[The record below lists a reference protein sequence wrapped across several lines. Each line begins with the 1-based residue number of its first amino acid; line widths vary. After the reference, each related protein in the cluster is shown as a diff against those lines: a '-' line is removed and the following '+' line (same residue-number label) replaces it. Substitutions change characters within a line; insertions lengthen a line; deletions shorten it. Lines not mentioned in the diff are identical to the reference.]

1 MREKNNMTKTNR
13 HLDVLRRFKRGR
25 IAVIGDMMLDVYLWG
40 SVTRISPEAP
50 VPVIGIRKQS
60 CCLGGAANVMRN
72 IALLGAQVYPFGVA
86 GDDETA
92 AAMFRAFDELAID
105 ASGIVR
111 DPARRTTE
119 KRRIIA
125 GGQQLLRE
133 DFEDTDPV
141 SEKIRREL
149 VGRIV
154 SLIRN
159 GAVDAVIFEDYAK
172 GVLASWMLEEIVAAA
187 AKKKVFTA
195 LDPKPGNLS
204 PVKGIGVIKP
214 NRGEA
219 FAMAKLTDAELPEKN
234 PLRDKR
240 LAAVAATLMREWAPE
255 QLMISLAA
263 QGLALY
269 RSGEK
274 TARVIPTRAREVF
287 DVSGAGDTVTG
298 TYTLA
303 LSSGAPP
310 EEAAEIANLAAGVVV
325 GKVGTAPITFNEL
338 KAACLNDAEEK

>member
-1 MREKNNMTKTNR
+1 MPKTNR
-13 HLDVLRRFKRGR
+13 HLDVLRRFKNGR

-40 SVTRISPEAP
+40 NVTRISPEAP
-50 VPVIGIRKQS
+50 VPVIGIRRQS

-72 IALLGAQVYPFGVA
+72 IALLGAKVHPFGVT
-86 GDDETA
+86 GDDDTA
-92 AAMFRAFDELAID
+92 AAMFRAFDEL
-105 ASGIVR
+105 GIETGGILR
-111 DPARRTTE
+111 DPKRRTTE

-133 DFEDTDPV
+133 DFENTEPV
-141 SEKIRREL
+141 SEKLRRRL
-149 VGRIV
+149 VDRIV
-154 SLIRN
+154 SLIRKN
-159 GAVDAVIFEDYAK
+159 AVDAVIFEDYAK

-187 AKKKVFTA
+187 AKNNVFTA

-204 PVKGIGVIKP
+204 PVRGIGVIKP

-219 FAMAKLTDAELPEKN
+219 FAMAKLSDTDSPVADPR
-234 PLRDKR
+234 RDR
-240 LAAVAATLMREWAPE
+240 NLAAVAATLMREWDPE

-263 QGLALY
+263 QGIALY
-269 RSGEK
+269 RRGEK
-274 TARVIPTRAREVF
+274 LARVIPTKAREVF

-310 EEAAEIANLAAGVVV
+310 EQAAEIANLAAGVVV

-338 KAACLNDAEEK
+338 KAACLADMEEK

>member
-1 MREKNNMTKTNR
+1 MPKTDC
-13 HLDVLRRFKRGR
+13 HLDVLRRFGAGR

-40 SVTRISPEAP
+40 TVTRISPEAP

-72 IALLGAQVYPFGVA
+72 IALLGARVHPFGVT

-92 AAMFRAFDELAID
+92 AAMLNAFGELGID
-105 ASGIVR
+105 TSGILR
-111 DPARRTTE
+111 DPGRRTTE

-133 DFEDTDPV
+133 DFENTDPV
-141 SEKIRREL
+141 PEKLRREL
-149 VGRIV
+149 VSRIV
-154 SLIRN
+154 ALIRD
-159 GAVDAVIFEDYAK
+159 GEVDAVIFEDYAK

-187 AKKKVFTA
+187 REKHVFTA
-195 LDPKPGNLS
+195 LDPKPGNLT

-219 FAMAKLTDAELPEKN
+219 FAMAKLSDTETPAEDP
-234 PLRDKR
+234 RSDRR
-240 LAAVAATLMREWAPE
+240 LAAVAETLMREWAPE

-269 RSGEK
+269 RRGEK
-274 TARVIPTRAREVF
+274 TARVIPTKAREVF

-303 LSSGAPP
+303 LSSGASP
-310 EEAAEIANLAAGVVV
+310 EHAAEIANLAAGVVV

-338 KAACLNDAEEK
+338 KAACLADAEER